1 MTRGGSYSLLSL
13 DNLIEHCRACT
24 RQARVCSHARVN
36 CRGLVFNQPG
46 RVHTEGSG
54 RTNLRRINMADTN
67 LDVRLD
73 SIYERALT
81 VRPRLP
87 LLDGIFDLGP
97 NVLIASHAPHARI
110 KEHLHDHLNH
120 MHIRYGFEFPQ
131 QSLIGI
137 DGAALMVVMMIK
149 VDHRVD
155 CNPVFVARGN
165 HNEGICLKIA
175 GEDVH
180 WVHNEEAS
188 KKGTHLYEATGRRVP
203 QGYYF
208 SGFYTSDLEE
218 RRIKQYSKEELKRA
232 IGMGLRADQHFQ
244 ATWREPRNESIEPY
258 PVTICLG
265 DDTTAYHVFFEL
277 RPTVPLGAF

>member
-1 MTRGGSYSLLSL
+1 
-13 DNLIEHCRACT
+13 
-24 RQARVCSHARVN
+24 
-36 CRGLVFNQPG
+36 
-46 RVHTEGSG
+46 
-54 RTNLRRINMADTN
+54 MADAN
-67 LDVRLD
+67 LEVKLD
-73 SIYERALT
+73 SIYERALV

-97 NVLIASHAPHARI
+97 NVLIASHAPHGRI

-137 DGAALMVVMMIK
+137 DGAVLLVVMMIK
-149 VDHRVD
+149 IDHRVD

-188 KKGTHLYEATGRRVP
+188 KKGTQFYEAT
-203 QGYYF
+203 
-208 SGFYTSDLEE
+208 DLEE
-218 RRIKQYSKEELKRA
+218 RKVKRYSREELKRA

-244 ATWREPRNESIEPY
+244 ATWREPRDESIEPY

-265 DDTTAYHVFFEL
+265 DDASPYHVFFEL